1 MTLQPATTLE
11 GICEQIGL
19 LAVQTVE
26 TIALLRAEREQV
38 EVRSHLFESPRAA
51 YEYLDFFIDLFGRI
65 ASQLDRVRTELAEGV
80 GTNHAGV
87 IRQIANDVWIDE
99 QRCIEFRDKW
109 INKPL
114 PHEEVRSLLNQISIE
129 TRDQLLDY
137 QTLDMLADRLNV
149 LCAPASAASKR
160 AQPSFNRRMLFTR
173 LFRR

>member
-11 GICEQIGL
+11 GIREQIGL
-19 LAVQTVE
+19 LCVETAE

-38 EVRSHLFESPRAA
+38 EGRSNLFESPKAA

-65 ASQLDRVRTELAEGV
+65 ATELDRVRTELAEGV
-80 GTNHAGV
+80 GTSHAAV

-137 QTLDMLADRLNV
+137 QTLDTLADRLSL
-149 LCAPASAASKR
+149 LCAPDSAASKK
-160 AQPSFNRRMLFTR
+160 AQTSFNRRMLFTR